1 MWPWRG
7 LACKRQAQKRRSGR
21 GLGRDKKGG
30 PASAIFMGFE
40 GAPGL
45 STHASKERRQ
55 PSIAL
60 VGAR

>member
-1 MWPWRG
+1 MAVAG
-7 LACKRQAQKRRSGR
+7 TCVQRQARKRRSGR
-21 GLGRDKKGG
+21 GRGIDKKGG

-45 STHASKERRQ
+45 STHASKEHRQ

-60 VGAR
+60 VAAR